1 MVLKNI
7 LKYLTIFQNS
17 LTSLI
22 HNKNL
27 MKIFFLP
34 NKSSNNDSLFL
45 VYLNVAFFNPRNT
58 CFSFRVPIY
67 INPIYESAMNS
78 NFWII

>member
-45 VYLNVAFFNPRNT
+45 VYLNVAFLT
-58 CFSFRVPIY
+58 LEIRVFLS
-67 INPIYESAMNS
+67 EVLSTFTLSMS
-78 NFWII
+78 LL